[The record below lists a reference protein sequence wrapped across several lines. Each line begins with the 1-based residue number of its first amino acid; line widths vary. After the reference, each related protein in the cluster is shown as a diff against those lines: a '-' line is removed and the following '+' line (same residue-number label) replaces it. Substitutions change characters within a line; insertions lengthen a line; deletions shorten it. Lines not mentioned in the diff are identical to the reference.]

1 MLKKLGLMSV
11 CAASAFALHTAEI
24 NINDKDLE
32 VSGQFDIGQFNDAV
46 EPNTMFVG
54 VKFLNGDS
62 ENSEHDN
69 ADIDPY
75 YEASFLML
83 KDMGD
88 SGFRLG
94 LGGKLNYTKDFSSL
108 PLGVV
113 GSYKIPADNL
123 VPMYVNAEVFYAPS
137 VLSFSD
143 ADSYFETRI
152 SYDVEIIENGKVSV
166 GYRKMNTNYDD
177 SKGGDFTYNKSWYIG
192 FKFSF

>member
-32 VSGQFDIGQFNDAV
+32 VSGQFDMGQFIDAV
-46 EPNTMFVG
+46 EPDTMFVG
-54 VKFLNGDS
+54 ATFLNADA
-62 ENSEHDN
+62 ENSDNDN

-75 YEASFLML
+75 FEASFLMM

-108 PLGVV
+108 PLGVEA
-113 GSYKIPADNL
+113 SYKIPADKL
-123 VPMYVNAEVFYAPS
+123 IPMYINAEVYYAPS

-143 ADSYFETRI
+143 ADSYFETRVSFDAEVI
-152 SYDVEIIENGKVSV
+152 DNGKISV
-166 GYRKMNTNYDD
+166 GYRKMDTNYE
-177 SKGGDFTYNKSWYIG
+177 SADFTYNDSWFIG